1 MACQYPIYISNNSD
15 VRNSKSGCGGR
26 QWLSTTIFVGSS
38 SHYNEQIGELEIHRL
53 NNTDINNIV
62 EFQVLFNEKIL
73 KRMYFNT
80 KTKQF
85 YKRRPKDVTK

>member
-15 VRNSKSGCGGR
+15 VRKSKSGCGGR

-38 SHYNEQIGELEIHRL
+38 SHYSEQIGELEIHRL
-53 NNTDINNIV
+53 KTAIDDVV
-62 EFQVLFNEKIL
+62 EFQVVFNEKIL

-85 YKRRPKDVTK
+85 HKRRPKDVTK